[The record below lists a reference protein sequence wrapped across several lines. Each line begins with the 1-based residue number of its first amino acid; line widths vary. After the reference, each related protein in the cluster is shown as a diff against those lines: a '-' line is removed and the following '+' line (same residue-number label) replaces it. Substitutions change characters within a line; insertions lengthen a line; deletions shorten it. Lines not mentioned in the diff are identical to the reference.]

1 MLSRGKDYRPMPPTH
16 SHPQTDKC
24 GEEPTESIPHGRR
37 KKEMYP
43 ALPGHSIAGSLLLGI
58 LLWVTFSPI
67 STYIAKE
74 GFNYSPTNEVTLTP
88 GTELLIF
95 LLATIVSLGIYIGSR
110 EWSIDFAAYKMANR
124 LLTVLFALEVTS
136 VALAL
141 EQSFTIISNSPT
153 RLLGPLIIVSSTV
166 AAIYFTQTQTSKW
179 RPLSGQHLEQQ
190 LRGVERIITRLS
202 RTYSNSQAKD
212 IPSYEHSR
220 RRFGVASGAIFL
232 IFFSGHLGV
241 AFASGSGDANP
252 FFAALFIGYFDAL
265 LVVSSTYWVILSA
278 NTPTSGTL
286 LRLASSLG
294 VVFLII
300 TALLSYA
307 GYESAE
313 STKGQLVALTLTLAT
328 AVTQLGYIIAVFGST
343 MRKKWALVG
352 IFAYNFSVRANLREI
367 DRFKYKTPRT

>member
-1 MLSRGKDYRPMPPTH
+1 MGNIFANIYIYR
-16 SHPQTDKC
+16 K
-24 GEEPTESIPHGRR
+24 GR
-37 KKEMYP
+37 
-43 ALPGHSIAGSLLLGI
+43 LQLL
-58 LLWVTFSPI
+58 
-67 STYIAKE
+67 
-74 GFNYSPTNEVTLTP
+74 PTNEVTLTP

-252 FFAALFIGYFDAL
+252 FSPRSLSVISMHFWLFLLHIGSYSL
-265 LVVSSTYWVILSA
+265 R
-278 NTPTSGTL
+278 TPQRRAPCCDS
-286 LRLASSLG
+286 LRA
-294 VVFLII
+294 
-300 TALLSYA
+300 
-307 GYESAE
+307 
-313 STKGQLVALTLTLAT
+313 
-328 AVTQLGYIIAVFGST
+328 
-343 MRKKWALVG
+343 
-352 IFAYNFSVRANLREI
+352 
-367 DRFKYKTPRT
+367 